1 MTEEKAIQQKKVFFP
16 NLDGLRFLCF
26 LSVFL
31 FHSFYTEFDS
41 IKNSG
46 TYIFVKKDLFGNGN
60 IGVNFFFVLSGFLIT
75 YLLIEEKN
83 FHKKIDIKKFWLR
96 RILRIWPLYFFCV
109 FFGFVVFPLLKA
121 YFGQTPNETAHVISY
136 LTFTNNFDFIKYGLP
151 DSSVLGVL
159 WSIAI
164 EEQFYFVWP
173 ILLTIVP
180 TKHYLKL
187 FVVIIISSLIFRCI
201 DTSPLAY
208 EHHTL
213 SCMGDL
219 TIGALGAYLCRT
231 PGFRSKIENMS
242 KISIALI
249 YAVFIIIFFF
259 REQLL
264 ESNFYV
270 HIFERSFIA
279 MIILMIILE
288 QNFAK
293 NSFFKMSNFKRL
305 SKLGLI
311 SYGLYCL
318 HFIGILIIVT
328 LSKKFH
334 LNTQLWTVM
343 LVETPLALLLT
354 IFISGI
360 SYKYYE
366 TPFLKLKEKFAYITR

>member
-1 MTEEKAIQQKKVFFP
+1 MTGEKTIQQKKVFFP

-46 TYIFVKKDLFGNGN
+46 AYIFVKKDLFANGN

-96 RILRIWPLYFFCV
+96 RILRIWPLYYVCV
-109 FFGFVVFPLLKA
+109 LFGFVAFPMLKA
-121 YFGQTPNETAHVISY
+121 HFGQTPNETAHVISY

-151 DSSVLGVL
+151 DASILGVL

-187 FVVIIISSLIFRCI
+187 FTGIIICSLIFRCI
-201 DTSPLAY
+201 YTDPLMY

-219 TIGALGAYLCRT
+219 TIGALGAYVCRM
-231 PGFRSKIENMS
+231 PQFRSRIENMS
-242 KISIALI
+242 KVSIALI
-249 YAVFIIIFFF
+249 YAAFITVFFF

-264 ESNFYV
+264 ERNFYV

-293 NSFFKMSNFKRL
+293 NSFFKMGGFKQL

-318 HFIGILIIVT
+318 HFIGILITVT
-328 LSKKFH
+328 LSKMYHF
-334 LNTQLWTVM
+334 NTKLWIVL
-343 LVETPLALLLT
+343 LVETPVALFLT
-354 IFISGI
+354 IIISSI
-360 SYKYYE
+360 NYRYFE